1 MNHNRHLFYFPHLN
15 SQQTQLMKYLLF
27 ATLSLALFG
36 TNSAVAELAIDGKGY
51 EEAIPVTINNIT
63 TDGVDEWSVT
73 WRIYGSS
80 YKVKSGQRNPLK
92 TLKVVD
98 QL

>member
-1 MNHNRHLFYFPHLN
+1 M
-15 SQQTQLMKYLLF
+15 
-27 ATLSLALFG
+27 TLSASILNDFEKYYDRSVEIFQNR
-36 TNSAVAELAIDGKGY
+36 T
-51 EEAIPVTINNIT
+51 NIT

>member
-1 MNHNRHLFYFPHLN
+1 
-15 SQQTQLMKYLLF
+15 MKYLLF

-80 YKVKSGQRNPLK
+80 
-92 TLKVVD
+92 
-98 QL
+98 